1 MLHIYIIMGLLLGTA
16 ALSSCGG
23 SPDEASVTGTA
34 TYLQRIALPP
44 QAVLTVRIEDV
55 SIADAPMEV
64 VGEQVIKTEGTQVP
78 IAFAVPYDS
87 SKIIEN
93 HRYSLRVRIEDG
105 AGRLLFINDT
115 NVPVITN
122 GNPTEDIEVILVQTK
137 G

>member
-1 MLHIYIIMGLLLGTA
+1 MLHKIVIFGLLLGTA

-23 SPDEASVTGTA
+23 SPDEASVTGTV

-44 QAVLTVRIEDV
+44 EAVLTVRIEDV
-55 SIADAPMEV
+55 SKADAPAEA
-64 VGEQVIKTEGTQVP
+64 VGEQVIKTEGAQVP
-78 IAFAVPYDS
+78 IAFAVSYEPG
-87 SKIIEN
+87 KIIEN

-122 GNPTEDIEVILVQTK
+122 GNPTEDIEVILVQA
-137 G
+137 GG